1 MTDNKD
7 IMDKVIKD
15 DRMTICGLYDQSFL
29 KAEKLASALYMVTD
43 FLSDSEPLKWK
54 LRSRSIDLLTDISK
68 LLKDTERL
76 RGVGLDQILIVT
88 NELISLL
95 SVAYIGGAVS
105 KMNFEILKQEYE
117 ILAKQIFETGSR
129 RPLSQFLLSG
139 LDSGERTLVGAFVRK
154 LETENSFNSAKTL
167 APISF
172 EKRVGTG
179 DLSRAI
185 GQKDN
190 KKDTSND
197 LYGLNS
203 KDGKK
208 SIRKEQIVSWL
219 KDKSWTSIAEIAK
232 ALPDCGSKTV
242 QRELLELVSLGVLK
256 KQGERRWSRYM
267 LA

>member
-1 MTDNKD
+1 MTNDKD
-7 IMDKVIKD
+7 IMDKEVKD
-15 DRMTICGLYDQSFL
+15 NRTAVRGLYEQPFL
-29 KAEKLASALYMVTD
+29 KSEKLASAVYMVTD

-54 LRSRSIDLLTDISK
+54 LRSRSIDLLTDIAK

-76 RGVGLDQILIVT
+76 RGTGLDQIMAT
-88 NELISLL
+88 ANELGSLL
-95 SVAYIGGAVS
+95 SVAYVGGAVS

-117 ILAKQIFETGSR
+117 VLAKQIFETNSAR
-129 RPLSQFLLSG
+129 SLSQFLLPG
-139 LDSGERTLVGAFVRK
+139 LDSGERSLIGSSVRRFETDNNFSPARTLNPA
-154 LETENSFNSAKTL
+154 T
-167 APISF
+167 F
-172 EKRVGTG
+172 EKKVGSGGPVNT
-179 DLSRAI
+179 I

-190 KKDTSND
+190 KKDISND

-208 SIRKEQIVSWL
+208 SIRKEQIISWL

-232 ALPDCGSKTV
+232 SLPDCGPKTV
-242 QRELLELVSLGVLK
+242 QRELSELVSLGVLK